1 MEYRIAQILGKIGAT
16 RYATRLF
23 TLMQFNFYL
32 SNTSILY
39 IVFWHAK
46 APDLL
51 VAAYMGASFV
61 GGWEYVKTEWTQKLR
76 LLSLLAIGQT
86 CMP

>member
-1 MEYRIAQILGKIGAT
+1 MHYT
-16 RYATRLF
+16 VMSFNTY
-23 TLMQFNFYL
+23 MQVNFYL
-32 SNTSILY
+32 SNISIFH

-46 APDLL
+46 VPDLL
-51 VAAYMGASFV
+51 VVVYMGASFV

>member
-1 MEYRIAQILGKIGAT
+1 MELLDTPHGYEFYVNI
-16 RYATRLF
+16 YV
-23 TLMQFNFYL
+23 QFNFYL

-51 VAAYMGASFV
+51 VAAYMEASFV

>member
-1 MEYRIAQILGKIGAT
+1 MRHTVIS
-16 RYATRLF
+16 F
-23 TLMQFNFYL
+23 TYMQLNFYL
-32 SNTSILY
+32 SNIPIFY

-46 APDLL
+46 DPDLL
-51 VAAYMGASFV
+51 VAAYMAASFV

>member
-1 MEYRIAQILGKIGAT
+1 MAQILGKIGAT
-16 RYATRLF
+16 RYTTQLNIYV
-23 TLMQFNFYL
+23 QFNLYL

-51 VAAYMGASFV
+51 VAAYMAASFV